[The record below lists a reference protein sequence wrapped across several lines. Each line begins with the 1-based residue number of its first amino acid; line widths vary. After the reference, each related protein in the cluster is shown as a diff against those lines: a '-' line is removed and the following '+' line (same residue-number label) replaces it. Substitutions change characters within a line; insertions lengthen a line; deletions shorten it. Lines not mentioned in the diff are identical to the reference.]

1 MMGSF
6 STTTGLSWDLR
17 HRRFLLATVIMMSM
31 LALMCLAEDA
41 LGEEATTVM
50 WYVVCNA
57 S

>member
-17 HRRFLLATVIMMSM
+17 HRRFLLVTVIMMSM